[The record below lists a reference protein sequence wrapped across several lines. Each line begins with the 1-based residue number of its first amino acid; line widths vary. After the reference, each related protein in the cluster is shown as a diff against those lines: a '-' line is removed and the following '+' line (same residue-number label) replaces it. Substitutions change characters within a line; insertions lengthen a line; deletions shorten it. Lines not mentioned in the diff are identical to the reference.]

1 MRAHLWGFMKYL
13 IVLLGL
19 VFAGPIQAA
28 KIQKLS
34 CRAWDTTQVEIV
46 FSRPVDPLMPFT
58 SYEFGAQLEVFS
70 KRGVYGRADIRITP
84 LKSTHDFYLRGDAGG
99 AVFLR
104 LTPMLNQNEFSGK
117 YSGQLFVND
126 LDAKAYFNFKDTG
139 SLPGL
144 LCDAQ

>member
-1 MRAHLWGFMKYL
+1 MKSVMALW
-13 IVLLGL
+13 GL
-19 VFAGPIQAA
+19 VFGLVLAGPVQAA

-34 CRAWDTTQVEIV
+34 CRAWDSSQVEVV
-46 FSRPVDPLMPFT
+46 FNRPIDPLIPFT

-70 KRGVYGRADIRITP
+70 KRGVYGRADVRITP
-84 LKSTHDFYLRGDAGG
+84 LKTTHDYDLRGDAGG

-104 LTPMLNQNEFSGK
+104 LSPMLSQNKFSGK
-117 YSGQLFVND
+117 YTGQLFVND

-144 LCDAQ
+144 LCEAQ

>member
-1 MRAHLWGFMKYL
+1 MSKL
-13 IVLLGL
+13 IALLAL
-19 VFAGPIQAA
+19 AFALPVHAA

-34 CRAWDTTQVEIV
+34 CRAWDSTQVEIV
-46 FSRPVDPLMPFT
+46 FNRPVDPLVPFT

-70 KRGVYGRADIRITP
+70 RRGVYGRADVRITP
-84 LKSTHDFYLRGDAGG
+84 LKTTHDFYLRGDAGG

-104 LTPMLNQNEFSGK
+104 LTPMLVQNEFSGK
-117 YSGQLFVND
+117 YTGQLFVND

>member
-1 MRAHLWGFMKYL
+1 MKFVIALLWMA
-13 IVLLGL
+13 
-19 VFAGPIQAA
+19 FAGPVYAA

-34 CRAWDTTQVEIV
+34 CRAWDSTQIEIV
-46 FSRPVDPLMPFT
+46 FSRPVEPLVPFT

-70 KRGVYGRADIRITP
+70 KRGVYGRADVRITP
-84 LKSTHDFYLRGDAGG
+84 LKTTHDADLRGDAGG

-104 LTPMLNQNEFSGK
+104 LIPMLSKNEFTGK
-117 YSGQLFVND
+117 YSGQLFIND

-144 LCDAQ
+144 LCEAQ

>member
-1 MRAHLWGFMKYL
+1 MSKL
-13 IVLLGL
+13 IALLAL
-19 VFAGPIQAA
+19 AFALPVQSA

-34 CRAWDTTQVEIV
+34 CRAWDSTQVEIV
-46 FSRPVDPLMPFT
+46 FNRRVDPLVPFT

-70 KRGVYGRADIRITP
+70 KRGVYGRADVRITP
-84 LKSTHDFYLRGDAGG
+84 LKTTHDFDLRGDAGG
-99 AVFLR
+99 AIFLR
-104 LTPMLNQNEFSGK
+104 LTPGLTQNEFSGK
-117 YSGQLFVND
+117 YTGQLFVND